1 MLISEAR
8 DPEYIK
14 NLATKQDVIDRRKSD
29 LNKADTIKKAAETL
43 WSSDEDYDYFLNCLV
58 DL

>member
-14 NLATKQDVIDRRKSD
+14 NLATKQDVIDRLKSD
-29 LNKADTIKKAAETL
+29 LNKADIKYSALSSQLSRSINTL
-43 WSSDEDYDYFLNCLV
+43 
-58 DL
+58 

>member
-14 NLATKQDVIDRRKSD
+14 NLAAKQDVIDRLSRSI
-29 LNKADTIKKAAETL
+29 NTL
-43 WSSDEDYDYFLNCLV
+43 
-58 DL
+58 